1 MLVVRDLVV
10 DYDRS
15 PALRRVSLEVNEGEI
30 VGLIGPNGA
39 GKSTAL
45 ATIMGRLKPT
55 SGEISLRG
63 ASLLREKTEDIVRA
77 GVALVPEGRRI
88 FATLTVA
95 ENLEL
100 GATPIIG
107 RMELDDARE
116 QVLERFP
123 VLRTYYQS
131 SAGTLSGGEQQQLA
145 IARALLGRPQL
156 LLLDEPSLG
165 LAPILTA
172 QVFDALKDL
181 RREGV
186 TILLVEQNA
195 LKTVEL
201 ADRTYVLRNGE
212 IILSGPRSE
221 LVDRT
226 DLLTA
231 YLGF

>member
-1 MLVVRDLVV
+1 MH
-10 DYDRS
+10 
-15 PALRRVSLEVNEGEI
+15 VSRCLS
-30 VGLIGPNGA
+30 A
-39 GKSTAL
+39 F
-45 ATIMGRLKPT
+45 RC
-55 SGEISLRG
+55 
-63 ASLLREKTEDIVRA
+63 
-77 GVALVPEGRRI
+77 
-88 FATLTVA
+88 
-95 ENLEL
+95 
-100 GATPIIG
+100 
-107 RMELDDARE
+107 
-116 QVLERFP
+116 
-123 VLRTYYQS
+123 LRTYYQS

-221 LVDRT
+221 LVERT

>member
-15 PALRRVSLEVNEGEI
+15 PALRSVSLEVNEGEI

-221 LVDRT
+221 LVERT